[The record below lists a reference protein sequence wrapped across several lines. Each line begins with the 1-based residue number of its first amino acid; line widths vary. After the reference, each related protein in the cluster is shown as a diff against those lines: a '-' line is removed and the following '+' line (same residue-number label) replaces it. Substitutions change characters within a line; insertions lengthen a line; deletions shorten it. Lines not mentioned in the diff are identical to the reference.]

1 MADGSIIIDTKI
13 DEKGAQQ
20 GVKELKSAIEQLTK
34 SIQTLSTSITTSF
47 NGIHNAAAKAA
58 TDAGSLSDSYKNA
71 QKSAEDLRKE
81 AENIKIDRGED
92 LENKNIPQKTVM
104 VDPNNIGYD
113 KAAVDFVDRYIKGA
127 ENAVQS
133 TNEFKNEIG
142 RLKEKLK
149 ELEGNGLYFGDEEYD
164 ETYLKLQKIS
174 QALKDYKKELTSPT
188 PDANPFGLNTMS
200 GQIVDLQSKL
210 QKLIDTGRNFGDE
223 EFDKAYLDLQ
233 KVKQALK
240 DYKKELVSPT
250 PNANPFGLNTMQG
263 QIFDL
268 QGKLK
273 KLMATGK
280 NFGDEEFDKAYLDL
294 EKMKQALKDYKKELT
309 SPTPNANPFGLN
321 TMQGQIVDLQNR
333 LKKLTDSGKG
343 LGDAQYDEVYV
354 KLAKA
359 KEAAKEYASELTKIQ
374 NTEPKPS
381 IFDGLISKLSVLA
394 KKARSV
400 VSMFGKMVASNI
412 ANGIKKISSGI
423 LGIHKSSNKST
434 ISIGKLLKY
443 LFGIRSLYVLFNKL
457 RSALADGFKNLA
469 QYSGSTN
476 GVISGLIS
484 SLTQLK
490 NSFATAFAPIL
501 TAVAPALNYLISLL
515 NSAVTAIAQFMA
527 ALTGQKTF
535 TKATKVQQN
544 YAESLKKTGG
554 AAKEAKGELASFDKL
569 NVQKDEDSGR
579 GGGGGGASPADMFE
593 TAEIESRFKQMAD
606 KIKGFIKSEDWSGL
620 GAYMA
625 DGINA
630 GLQKIYDAIN
640 WDNVGPKITYFV
652 NAFTETFNSLVDN
665 IDWDLLG
672 RTLGAGLN
680 TLVNTL
686 LLFVDGID
694 WKNLGAKLAVG
705 ANGLVDEIDWGN
717 LGRLLIAKFKIL
729 AEMLDAFFNGNGES
743 AGFDFLK
750 LGISFGNGINGA
762 IDSIDPHVWAGALS
776 GAVKGLIDTLVGT
789 LAGVDWQEIGT
800 KIAEFIGSIDYGGVL
815 ASLVRGIGP
824 VFGAI
829 GGMIIGLLKP
839 GWNAAVAWWKE
850 TAFKDGQFTMQGL
863 RDGINKAWADIK
875 TWVKEHIFQ
884 PFIDGFKLA
893 FGIHS
898 PSTVMAEMGGY
909 LMDGLINKIT
919 DMIPNLIEKI
929 TDIKT
934 KMSEKWDE
942 VKENASEKWDDIK
955 KTISEKL
962 DKIKEDSGTKVDEFK
977 KKVSE
982 AWDSLGEKTS
992 NIWNGIWDT
1001 INGVIK
1007 KISGIGSNI
1016 WNGLTGGSLGI
1027 SEYSLQTSV
1036 PSVASVSLP
1045 HLASGTVVPPRAG
1058 EFAAILGDNKRETEV
1073 VSPLS
1078 TIKKAMIEAL
1088 QAVGMTDNSGDIV
1101 GHIYLDGKELGN
1113 STVKFVRQET
1123 KRTGK
1128 NPVLV

>member
-34 SIQTLSTSITTSF
+34 SIQILSTSITTSF

-58 TDAGSLSDSYKNA
+58 VDAGSLSDSYKDA

-92 LENKNIPQKTVM
+92 LESKNIPQKTAM

-113 KAAVDFVDRYIKGA
+113 KAAVDFVNQYVKGA
-127 ENAVQS
+127 EKAVQS
-133 TNEFKNEIG
+133 TNEFKNEIE
-142 RLKEKLK
+142 RLKEKIK

-164 ETYLKLQKIS
+164 EIYLKLQKVS

-188 PDANPFGLNTMS
+188 PNANPFGINTMS

-240 DYKKELVSPT
+240 DYKKEL
-250 PNANPFGLNTMQG
+250 
-263 QIFDL
+263 
-268 QGKLK
+268 
-273 KLMATGK
+273 
-280 NFGDEEFDKAYLDL
+280 
-294 EKMKQALKDYKKELT
+294 T
-309 SPTPNANPFGLN
+309 SPTPNANPFGIN
-321 TMQGQIVDLQNR
+321 TMQGQIVDLQIK
-333 LKKLTDSGKG
+333 LKKLSESGKS
-343 LGDAQYDEVYV
+343 LGDANYDNVYV
-354 KLAKA
+354 QLTRA
-359 KEAAKEYASELTKIQ
+359 KEAASAYAKELTKIQ
-374 NTEPKPS
+374 NIKSPGER
-381 IFDGLISKLSVLA
+381 IFDGVVGGLKKLYSTAKSAVL
-394 KKARSV
+394 
-400 VSMFGKMVASNI
+400 MLGKIVGTKI
-412 ANGIKKISSGI
+412 ANGLKKLSSGI

-434 ISIGKLLKY
+434 ISLGKLLKY
-443 LFGIRSLYVLFNKL
+443 TFGIRSLYVLFNKM
-457 RSALADGFKNLA
+457 RGAIVDGFQNLV

-476 GVISGLIS
+476 KTLSSLIG

-501 TAVAPALNYLISLL
+501 TAVVPILNYLIGLL

-527 ALTGQKTF
+527 AITGQKTF
-535 TKATKVQQN
+535 TKATKVQED
-544 YAESLKKTGG
+544 YAKSLKKTGG

-569 NVQKDEDSGR
+569 NVQKDDDSS
-579 GGGGGGASPADMFE
+579 GGGGGTSPADMFE
-593 TAEIESRFKQMAD
+593 TAEVESRFKQMVD
-606 KIKGFIKSEDWSGL
+606 KIKGFIKNEDWSGL

-640 WDNVGPKITYFV
+640 WDNVGPKIAYFV
-652 NAFTETFNSLVDN
+652 NAFTQTFNSLVDN
-665 IDWDLLG
+665 IDWDLMG
-672 RTLGAGLN
+672 RVLGAGIN

-705 ANGLVDEIDWGN
+705 LNGLVDEIDWEN
-717 LGRLLIAKFKIL
+717 LGRLFMAKFNIIM
-729 AEMLDAFFNGNGES
+729 EMLDGFVNGNGKN
-743 AGFDFLK
+743 AGFDFTK
-750 LGISFGNGINGA
+750 FGESLGQGINGA
-762 IDSIDPHVWAGALS
+762 IDSIDPKVWAGALS
-776 GAVKGLIDTLVGT
+776 GTVKGLFDTLNGILSET
-789 LAGVDWQEIGT
+789 DWQEIGT
-800 KIAEFIGSIDYGGVL
+800 KLAEYVGAIDYGGIL
-815 ASLVRGIGP
+815 EALSKGIGG
-824 VFGAI
+824 VLGAI
-829 GGMIIGLLKP
+829 GSVIIGFLKP
-839 GWNAAVAWWKE
+839 GWNAAVKWWKE

-863 RDGINKAWADIK
+863 IDGINQKWADIK

-884 PFIDGFKLA
+884 PFIDGFKAA

-909 LMDGLINKIT
+909 LMDGLINKVG
-919 DMIPNLIEKI
+919 DMTPNLIDKI
-929 TDIKT
+929 
-934 KMSEKWDE
+934 SEMKSKISDKWDE
-942 VKENASEKWDDIK
+942 IKKSISDSWSDINKESGSNVSDLKKSMSDAWDDLVD
-955 KTISEKL
+955 KTKEAWKNISDTVKGTV
-962 DKIKEDSGTKVDEFK
+962 KGIKEK
-977 KKVSE
+977 
-982 AWDSLGEKTS
+982 AKTVGS
-992 NIWNGIWDT
+992 KIAGAIGIET
-1001 INGVIK
+1001 YNVPGP
-1007 KISGIGSNI
+1007 
-1016 WNGLTGGSLGI
+1016 
-1027 SEYSLQTSV
+1027 SV
-1036 PSVASVSLP
+1036 PVALP

-1058 EFAAILGDNKRETEV
+1058 EFAAVLGDNKRETEV

-1078 TIKKAMIEAL
+1078 TMKKALLEAL
-1088 QAVGMTDNSGDIV
+1088 QEAGDNGGNIE

-1113 STVKFVRQET
+1113 STVKFVRQEK

>member
-34 SIQTLSTSITTSF
+34 SIQILSTSITTSF

-58 TDAGSLSDSYKNA
+58 VDAGSLSDSYKNA

-92 LENKNIPQKTVM
+92 LESKNIPQKTAM

-113 KAAVDFVDRYIKGA
+113 KAAVDFVNQYVKGA
-127 ENAVQS
+127 EKAVQS

-142 RLKEKLK
+142 RLKEKIK

-164 ETYLKLQKIS
+164 EIYLKLQKVS

-188 PDANPFGLNTMS
+188 PNANPFGLNTMS

-343 LGDAQYDEVYV
+343 LGDTQYDEVYV

-423 LGIHKSSNKST
+423 LGIHKASNKST

-457 RSALADGFKNLA
+457 RSALVDGFKNLA

-579 GGGGGGASPADMFE
+579 GGGASPADMFE

-694 WKNLGAKLAVG
+694 WKNLGAKLAIG
-705 ANGLVDEIDWGN
+705 ANSLVDEIDWWK
-717 LGRLLIAKFKIL
+717 LGRLFIAKFNIL
-729 AEMLDAFFNGNGES
+729 AEMLDGFFNGNGDS

-750 LGISFGNGINGA
+750 LGISLGNGINGA
-762 IDSIDPHVWAGALS
+762 IDSIDPHVWAGALG

-800 KIAEFIGSIDYGGVL
+800 KIAEFIDSIDYGGIL

-829 GGMIIGLLKP
+829 GGIIIGLLKP
-839 GWNAAVAWWKE
+839 GWNAAVTWWKE

-909 LMDGLINKIT
+909 LMDGLINKIVE
-919 DMIPNLIEKI
+919 MIPNLIEKI
-929 TDIKT
+929 TEIKT
-934 KMSEKWDE
+934 KIKEKWEEVKKDAKDKWDE
-942 VKENASEKWDDIK
+942 IKKSISGKIDDIDRDSTSKISNFTQGIKDAWDDLK
-955 KTISEKL
+955 QKTEETWKNIGDTVK
-962 DKIKEDSGTKVDEFK
+962 DTVKGIKEKAK
-977 KKVSE
+977 
-982 AWDSLGEKTS
+982 
-992 NIWNGIWDT
+992 
-1001 INGVIK
+1001 
-1007 KISGIGSNI
+1007 GIGAKVAGAI
-1016 WNGLTGGSLGI
+1016 GI
-1027 SEYSLQTSV
+1027 DSYSISV
-1036 PSVASVSLP
+1036 PAASVALP

-1078 TIKKAMIEAL
+1078 TMKKAMIEAL
-1088 QAVGMTDNSGDIV
+1088 QAVGMANNGGDIV
-1101 GHIYLDGKELGN
+1101 GYIYLDGKELGN

>member
-47 NGIHNAAAKAA
+47 NGIHNAATKAA
-58 TDAGSLSDSYKNA
+58 TDAGSLSDSYKDA

-92 LENKNIPQKTVM
+92 LDKKNIPQKTSM
-104 VDPNNIGYD
+104 VNPNDIGYD
-113 KAAVDFVDRYIKGA
+113 KTAVDFVNQYVNGA
-127 ENAVQS
+127 EKAVQS

-210 QKLIDTGRNFGDE
+210 QKLIDTGKNFGDE

-233 KVKQALK
+233 KV
-240 DYKKELVSPT
+240 
-250 PNANPFGLNTMQG
+250 
-263 QIFDL
+263 
-268 QGKLK
+268 
-273 KLMATGK
+273 
-280 NFGDEEFDKAYLDL
+280 
-294 EKMKQALKDYKKELT
+294 KQALKDYKKELT

-343 LGDAQYDEVYV
+343 LGDAQYDEVYA
-354 KLAKA
+354 KLARA

-374 NTEPKPS
+374 NTDPKPG

-457 RSALADGFKNLA
+457 RSALVDGFKNLA

-579 GGGGGGASPADMFE
+579 GGGGGGASPTDMFE

-694 WKNLGAKLAVG
+694 WKNLGAKLAIG
-705 ANGLVDEIDWGN
+705 ANSLVDEIDWWK
-717 LGRLLIAKFKIL
+717 LGRLFIAKFNIL
-729 AEMLDAFFNGNGES
+729 AEMLDGFFNGNGDS
-743 AGFDFLK
+743 AGFDFLN
-750 LGISFGNGINGA
+750 LGISLGNGINGA
-762 IDSIDPHVWAGALS
+762 INSIDPHVWAGALG
-776 GAVKGLIDTLVGT
+776 GAVKGLINTLNGI
-789 LAGVDWQEIGT
+789 LAETDWQEIGT
-800 KIAEFIGSIDYGGVL
+800 KLAEFIGAIDYGGIL
-815 ASLVRGIGP
+815 EALSRGIGSIL
-824 VFGAI
+824 GAI
-829 GGMIIGLLKP
+829 GGLIIGFLKP
-839 GWNAAVAWWKE
+839 GWNEAVKWWKE

-884 PFIDGFKLA
+884 PFIDGFNLA

-919 DMIPNLIEKI
+919 DMIPNLIAKI

-942 VKENASEKWDDIK
+942 VKENTSEKWDDIK
-955 KTISEKL
+955 KTISEKCA
-962 DKIKEDSGTKVDEFK
+962 KIKEDSGTKVDEFK
-977 KKVSE
+977 KKVSD
-982 AWDSLGEKTS
+982 AWDSLGKKTS

>member
-47 NGIHNAAAKAA
+47 NGIHNAATKAA
-58 TDAGSLSDSYKNA
+58 TDAGSLSDSYKDA

-92 LENKNIPQKTVM
+92 LDKKNIPQKTSM
-104 VDPNNIGYD
+104 VNPNDIGYD
-113 KAAVDFVDRYIKGA
+113 KTAVDFVNQYVNGA
-127 ENAVQS
+127 EKAVQS

-210 QKLIDTGRNFGDE
+210 QKLIDTGKNFGDE

-233 KVKQALK
+233 KV
-240 DYKKELVSPT
+240 
-250 PNANPFGLNTMQG
+250 
-263 QIFDL
+263 
-268 QGKLK
+268 
-273 KLMATGK
+273 
-280 NFGDEEFDKAYLDL
+280 
-294 EKMKQALKDYKKELT
+294 KQALKDYKKELT

-321 TMQGQIVDLQNR
+321 TMQGQIADLQNR

-343 LGDAQYDEVYV
+343 LGDAQYDEVYA
-354 KLAKA
+354 KLARA

-374 NTEPKPS
+374 NTDPKPG

-457 RSALADGFKNLA
+457 RSALVDGFKNLA

-579 GGGGGGASPADMFE
+579 GGGGGGASPTDMFE

-694 WKNLGAKLAVG
+694 WKNLGAKLAIG
-705 ANGLVDEIDWGN
+705 ANSLVDEIDWWK
-717 LGRLLIAKFKIL
+717 LGRLFIAKFNIL
-729 AEMLDAFFNGNGES
+729 AEMLDGFFNGNGDS

-750 LGISFGNGINGA
+750 LGISLGNGINGA
-762 IDSIDPHVWAGALS
+762 INSIDPHVWAGALG
-776 GAVKGLIDTLVGT
+776 GAVKGLINTLNGI
-789 LAGVDWQEIGT
+789 LAETDWQEIGT
-800 KIAEFIGSIDYGGVL
+800 KLAEFIGAIDYGGIL
-815 ASLVRGIGP
+815 EALSRGIGSIL
-824 VFGAI
+824 GAI
-829 GGMIIGLLKP
+829 GGLIIGFLKP
-839 GWNAAVAWWKE
+839 GWNEAVKWWKE
-850 TAFKDGQFTMQGL
+850 TAFKDGQFSMQGL
-863 RDGINKAWADIK
+863 IDGINEKWADIK

-884 PFIDGFKLA
+884 PFIDGFKAA

-919 DMIPNLIEKI
+919 DMIPNLIAKI

-942 VKENASEKWDDIK
+942 VKENTSEKWDDIK
-955 KTISEKL
+955 KTISEKCA
-962 DKIKEDSGTKVDEFK
+962 KIKEDSGTKVDEFK
-977 KKVSE
+977 KKVSD
-982 AWDSLGEKTS
+982 AWDSLGKKTS

>member
-47 NGIHNAAAKAA
+47 SGIHNAATKAA
-58 TDAGSLSDSYKNA
+58 TDAGSLSESYKDA

-92 LENKNIPQKTVM
+92 LESKNIPQKTAM
-104 VDPNNIGYD
+104 VNLKDIGYD
-113 KAAVDFVDRYIKGA
+113 KAAVDFVNRYVKGA

-133 TNEFKNEIG
+133 TNEFRNEIG

-149 ELEGNGLYFGDEEYD
+149 EIEGNGLYFGDEEYD
-164 ETYLKLQKIS
+164 DTYLKLQKIS

-188 PDANPFGLNTMS
+188 PDANPFWHNTMP
-200 GQIVDLQSKL
+200 GQIVDLQRKL

-268 QGKLK
+268 QSKLK

-280 NFGDEEFDKAYLDL
+280 DFGDEEFDKAYLDL

-309 SPTPNANPFGLN
+309 SPTPNANPFGIN
-321 TMQGQIVDLQNR
+321 TMQGQIIDLQNR

-343 LGDAQYDEVYV
+343 LGDAQYDEVYA
-354 KLAKA
+354 KLARA

-374 NTEPKPS
+374 NIEPKS
-381 IFDGLISKLSVLA
+381 GIFDGLISKLSALV
-394 KKARSV
+394 KKARSA
-400 VSMFGKMVASNI
+400 VSMLGKMVGSNI

-457 RSALADGFKNLA
+457 RSALVDGFKNLA

-569 NVQKDEDSGR
+569 NVQKDEDSGS
-579 GGGGGGASPADMFE
+579 GGGGGGTSPADMFE

-606 KIKGFIKSEDWSGL
+606 KIKGFIKNEDWSGL

-652 NAFTETFNSLVDN
+652 NAFTKTFNSLVEN

-694 WKNLGAKLAVG
+694 WKNLGAKIAVG
-705 ANGLVDEIDWGN
+705 ANSLVDEIDWWK
-717 LGRLLIAKFKIL
+717 LGRLLMAKFNIL
-729 AEMLDAFFNGNGES
+729 AEMLDGFFNGNGES

-800 KIAEFIGSIDYGGVL
+800 KIAEFIGSIDYGGIL

-824 VFGAI
+824 VLGAI
-829 GGMIIGLLKP
+829 GGVIIGLLKP

-875 TWVKEHIFQ
+875 TWIKENIFQ

-909 LMDGLINKIT
+909 LMDGLINKIVEMT
-919 DMIPNLIEKI
+919 PDLIAKI
-929 TDIKT
+929 TEIKT
-934 KMSEKWDE
+934 KIKEKWEEVKKDAKDKWDE
-942 VKENASEKWDDIK
+942 IKESISGKIDDIDRDSTSKISSFTQGIKDAWDDLKQKTEETWKNIGETVKDTVKGIK
-955 KTISEKL
+955 
-962 DKIKEDSGTKVDEFK
+962 DKAK
-977 KKVSE
+977 
-982 AWDSLGEKTS
+982 
-992 NIWNGIWDT
+992 
-1001 INGVIK
+1001 
-1007 KISGIGSNI
+1007 GIGAKVAGAI
-1016 WNGLTGGSLGI
+1016 GI
-1027 SEYSLQTSV
+1027 DSYSVSV
-1036 PSVASVSLP
+1036 PVSSVALP

-1088 QAVGMTDNSGDIV
+1088 QAVGMNDNGGDIV
-1101 GHIYLDGKELGN
+1101 GHVYLDGKEIGN

>member
-381 IFDGLISKLSVLA
+381 IFDGLILKLSVLA

>member
-263 QIFDL
+263 QI
-268 QGKLK
+268 
-273 KLMATGK
+273 
-280 NFGDEEFDKAYLDL
+280 
-294 EKMKQALKDYKKELT
+294 
-309 SPTPNANPFGLN
+309 
-321 TMQGQIVDLQNR
+321 VDLQNR

-501 TAVAPALNYLISLL
+501 TAVAPALNYLIGLL
-515 NSAVTAIAQFMA
+515 NSAVTAISQFMA

-569 NVQKDEDSGR
+569 NVQKDEDSGS
-579 GGGGGGASPADMFE
+579 GGGGGGTSPADMFE
-593 TAEIESRFKQMAD
+593 TADVESRFKQMAD
-606 KIKGFIKSEDWSGL
+606 KIKGFIKNEDWSGL

-694 WKNLGAKLAVG
+694 WKNLGAKLAIG
-705 ANGLVDEIDWGN
+705 ANSLVDEIDWWK
-717 LGRLLIAKFKIL
+717 LGRLFIAKFNIL
-729 AEMLDAFFNGNGES
+729 AEMLDGFFNGNGDS
-743 AGFDFLK
+743 AGFDFLN
-750 LGISFGNGINGA
+750 LGISLGNGINGA
-762 IDSIDPHVWAGALS
+762 INSIDPHVWAGALG
-776 GAVKGLIDTLVGT
+776 GAVKGLINTLNGI
-789 LAGVDWQEIGT
+789 LAETDWQEIGT
-800 KIAEFIGSIDYGGVL
+800 KLAEFIGAIDYGGIL
-815 ASLVRGIGP
+815 EALSRGIGSIL
-824 VFGAI
+824 GAI
-829 GGMIIGLLKP
+829 GGLIIGFLKP
-839 GWNAAVAWWKE
+839 GWNEAVKWWKE

-919 DMIPNLIEKI
+919 DMIPNLIAKI

-942 VKENASEKWDDIK
+942 VKENTSEKWDDIK
-955 KTISEKL
+955 KTISEKCA
-962 DKIKEDSGTKVDEFK
+962 KIKEDSGTKVDEFK
-977 KKVSE
+977 KKVSD
-982 AWDSLGEKTS
+982 AWDSLGKKTS

>member
-58 TDAGSLSDSYKNA
+58 ADAGSLSDSYKDA

-92 LENKNIPQKTVM
+92 LENKNIPQKTAM
-104 VDPNNIGYD
+104 VDPKNIGYD
-113 KAAVDFVDRYIKGA
+113 KSAVDFVDQYVKGA
-127 ENAVQS
+127 EKAVQS

-188 PDANPFGLNTMS
+188 PDANPFWHNTMP
-200 GQIVDLQSKL
+200 GQIVDLQRKL

-268 QGKLK
+268 QSKLK

-280 NFGDEEFDKAYLDL
+280 DFGDEEFDKAYLDL

-321 TMQGQIVDLQNR
+321 TMQGQIVDLQNK

-354 KLAKA
+354 KLTRA

-374 NTEPKPS
+374 NTEPKPG

-394 KKARSV
+394 KKARSA
-400 VSMFGKMVASNI
+400 VSMFGKMVGSNI

-434 ISIGKLLKY
+434 ISVGKLLKY
-443 LFGIRSLYVLFNKL
+443 LFGIRSLYTLFNKL
-457 RSALADGFKNLA
+457 RGALVDGFKNLA

-501 TAVAPALNYLISLL
+501 TAVAPALNYLIGLL

-535 TKATKVQQN
+535 TKATKVQEN

-554 AAKEAKGELASFDKL
+554 AAKEAKSELASFDKL
-569 NVQKDEDSGR
+569 NVQKDEDSGS
-579 GGGGGGASPADMFE
+579 GGGGGAASPADMFE

-694 WKNLGAKLAVG
+694 WKNLGAKLSVG
-705 ANGLVDEIDWGN
+705 ANGLVDEIDWEN
-717 LGRLLIAKFKIL
+717 LGRLFVAKFNIIM
-729 AEMLDAFFNGNGES
+729 EMLDGFFNGNGEN
-743 AGFDFLK
+743 AGFDAIK
-750 LGISFGNGINGA
+750 LGKSIGQGINGA
-762 IDSIDPHVWAGALS
+762 IDSVDPKTWAGASS
-776 GAVKGLIDTLVGT
+776 GLVKGLFNTINGA
-789 LAGVDWQEIGT
+789 LAETDWQEIGT
-800 KIAEFIGSIDYGGVL
+800 KLAEYVGAIDWGGVL
-815 ASLVRGIGP
+815 ESLSRGIGGIL
-824 VFGAI
+824 GAI
-829 GGMIIGLLKP
+829 GGLIIGFLKP
-839 GWNAAVAWWKE
+839 GWNEAVKWWKE

-863 RDGINKAWADIK
+863 IDGINQKWADIK

-884 PFIDGFKLA
+884 PFIDGFKAA

-898 PSTVMAEMGGY
+898 PSTVMAEMGGF

-919 DMIPNLIEKI
+919 DMIPNLIAKI

-934 KMSEKWDE
+934 KMSEKWE
-942 VKENASEKWDDIK
+942 ETKEDASKKWEEIK
-955 KTISEKL
+955 KTISEKM
-962 DKIKEDSGTKVDEFK
+962 DKIKESGTKVDEFK
-977 KKVSE
+977 KKISD

-1027 SEYSLQTSV
+1027 SEYSFQTSV

-1088 QAVGMTDNSGDIV
+1088 QAVGMTDNGGDIV
-1101 GHIYLDGKELGN
+1101 GHVYLDGKEIGN

>member
-47 NGIHNAAAKAA
+47 NGIHNAATKAA
-58 TDAGSLSDSYKNA
+58 TDAGSLSDSYKDA

-92 LENKNIPQKTVM
+92 LENKNIPQKTAM

-113 KAAVDFVDRYIKGA
+113 KAAVDFVNQYNSGVTVAGEK
-127 ENAVQS
+127 
-133 TNEFKNEIG
+133 TNELYQQIKVLQAS
-142 RLKEKLK
+142 LKEMEKQ
-149 ELEGNGLYFGDEEYD
+149 GIWFGDDAFD
-164 ETYLKLQKIS
+164 ETYIKLAELKK
-174 QALKDYKKELTSPT
+174 QAADYK
-188 PDANPFGLNTMS
+188 
-200 GQIVDLQSKL
+200 
-210 QKLIDTGRNFGDE
+210 ID
-223 EFDKAYLDLQ
+223 
-233 KVKQALK
+233 
-240 DYKKELVSPT
+240 LVSPIDNST
-250 PNANPFGLNTMQG
+250 LDG
-263 QIFDL
+263 QIEAL
-268 QGKLK
+268 KK
-273 KLMATGK
+273 KLM
-280 NFGDEEFDKAYLDL
+280 E
-294 EKMKQALKDYKKELT
+294 LKDL
-309 SPTPNANPFGLN
+309 
-321 TMQGQIVDLQNR
+321 
-333 LKKLTDSGKG
+333 GKG
-343 LGDAQYDEVYV
+343 LGDADYNDVYV
-354 KLAKA
+354 QLTRA
-359 KEAAKEYASELTKIQ
+359 KEAAKQYAAELTKIEKQ
-374 NTEPKPS
+374 KP
-381 IFDGLISKLSVLA
+381 DGGFYASMATKLEKLTAKAKSFVLT
-394 KKARSV
+394 
-400 VSMFGKMVASNI
+400 MGKLAGSAIV
-412 ANGIKKISSGI
+412 GGLKKISSGI

-457 RSALADGFKNLA
+457 RSALVDGFKNLA

-625 DGINA
+625 EGINA

-694 WKNLGAKLAVG
+694 WKNLGAKLSIG
-705 ANGLVDEIDWGN
+705 ANSLVDEIDWFK
-717 LGRLLIAKFKIL
+717 LGRLFIVKFNIL
-729 AEMLDAFFNGNGES
+729 AEMLDGFFNGNGES
-743 AGFDFLK
+743 AGFNFLK
-750 LGISFGNGINGA
+750 LGISLGNGINGA
-762 IDSIDPHVWAGALS
+762 IDSIDPHVWAGALG

-800 KIAEFIGSIDYGGVL
+800 KIAEFIGSIDYGGILV
-815 ASLVRGIGP
+815 SLVRGIGP
-824 VFGAI
+824 VLGAI
-829 GGMIIGLLKP
+829 GGVIIGLLKP
-839 GWNAAVAWWKE
+839 GWNAAVTWWKE

-919 DMIPNLIEKI
+919 DMIPNLIAKI

-955 KTISEKL
+955 KTISEKW

-977 KKVSE
+977 KKVSD
-982 AWDSLGEKTS
+982 AWDSLGKKTS

-1027 SEYSLQTSV
+1027 SEHTLQTSV

-1078 TIKKAMIEAL
+1078 TMKKAMIEAL
-1088 QAVGMTDNSGDIV
+1088 QAVGMTDNNGDIV

>member
-47 NGIHNAAAKAA
+47 NGIHNAATKAA
-58 TDAGSLSDSYKNA
+58 TDAGSLSDSYKDA

-92 LENKNIPQKTVM
+92 LDKKNIPQKTSM
-104 VDPNNIGYD
+104 VNPNDIGYD
-113 KAAVDFVDRYIKGA
+113 KTAVDFVNQYVNGA
-127 ENAVQS
+127 EKAVQS

-210 QKLIDTGRNFGDE
+210 QKLIDTGKNFGDE

-233 KVKQALK
+233 KV
-240 DYKKELVSPT
+240 
-250 PNANPFGLNTMQG
+250 
-263 QIFDL
+263 
-268 QGKLK
+268 
-273 KLMATGK
+273 
-280 NFGDEEFDKAYLDL
+280 
-294 EKMKQALKDYKKELT
+294 KQALKDYKKELT

-343 LGDAQYDEVYV
+343 LGDAQYDEVYA
-354 KLAKA
+354 KLARA

-374 NTEPKPS
+374 NTDPKPG

-457 RSALADGFKNLA
+457 RSALVDGFKNLA

-579 GGGGGGASPADMFE
+579 GGGGGGASPTDMFE

-694 WKNLGAKLAVG
+694 WKNLGAKLAIG
-705 ANGLVDEIDWGN
+705 ANSLVDEIDWWK
-717 LGRLLIAKFKIL
+717 LGRLFIAKFNIL
-729 AEMLDAFFNGNGES
+729 AEMLDGFFNGNGDS

-750 LGISFGNGINGA
+750 LGISLGNGINGA
-762 IDSIDPHVWAGALS
+762 INSIDPHVWAGALG
-776 GAVKGLIDTLVGT
+776 GAVKGLINTLNGI
-789 LAGVDWQEIGT
+789 LAETDWQEIGT
-800 KIAEFIGSIDYGGVL
+800 KLAEFIGAIDYGGIL
-815 ASLVRGIGP
+815 EALSRGIGSIL
-824 VFGAI
+824 GAI
-829 GGMIIGLLKP
+829 GGLIIGFLKP
-839 GWNAAVAWWKE
+839 GWNEAVKWWKE
-850 TAFKDGQFTMQGL
+850 TAFKDGQFSMQGL
-863 RDGINKAWADIK
+863 IDGINEKWADIK

-884 PFIDGFKLA
+884 PFIDGFKAA

-919 DMIPNLIEKI
+919 DMIPNLIAKI

-942 VKENASEKWDDIK
+942 VKENTSEKWDDIK
-955 KTISEKL
+955 KTISEKCA
-962 DKIKEDSGTKVDEFK
+962 KIKEDSGTKVDEFK
-977 KKVSE
+977 KKVSD
-982 AWDSLGEKTS
+982 AWDSLGKKTS

>member
-34 SIQTLSTSITTSF
+34 SIQILSTSITTSF

-58 TDAGSLSDSYKNA
+58 VDAGSLSDSYKDA

-81 AENIKIDRGED
+81 AENIKIDRGEE
-92 LENKNIPQKTVM
+92 LESKNIPQKTAM

-113 KAAVDFVDRYIKGA
+113 KAAVDFVNQYVKGA
-127 ENAVQS
+127 EKAVQS

-210 QKLIDTGRNFGDE
+210 QKLIDTGKNFGDE

-233 KVKQALK
+233 KV
-240 DYKKELVSPT
+240 
-250 PNANPFGLNTMQG
+250 
-263 QIFDL
+263 
-268 QGKLK
+268 
-273 KLMATGK
+273 
-280 NFGDEEFDKAYLDL
+280 
-294 EKMKQALKDYKKELT
+294 KQALKDYKKELT

-343 LGDAQYDEVYV
+343 LGDAQYDEVYA
-354 KLAKA
+354 KLARA

-423 LGIHKSSNKST
+423 LGIHKTSNKST

-457 RSALADGFKNLA
+457 RSALVDGFKNLA

-501 TAVAPALNYLISLL
+501 TAVAPVLNYLISLL

-569 NVQKDEDSGR
+569 NVQKAEDSGS
-579 GGGGGGASPADMFE
+579 GGGGGGISPEDLFE
-593 TAEIESRFKQMAD
+593 TAEVESRFKQMAD
-606 KIKGFIKSEDWSGL
+606 KIKGFIKNEDWSGL

-652 NAFTETFNSLVDN
+652 NAFTETFNSLVGN

-694 WKNLGAKLAVG
+694 WKNLGAKLAIG
-705 ANGLVDEIDWGN
+705 ANSLVDEIDWWK
-717 LGRLLIAKFKIL
+717 LGRLFIAKFNIL
-729 AEMLDAFFNGNGES
+729 AEMLDGFFNGNGDS

-750 LGISFGNGINGA
+750 LGISLGNGINGA
-762 IDSIDPHVWAGALS
+762 IDSIDPHVWAGALG

-800 KIAEFIGSIDYGGVL
+800 KIAEFIGSIDYGGIL

-829 GGMIIGLLKP
+829 GGIIIGLLKP
-839 GWNAAVAWWKE
+839 GWNAAVTWWKE

-919 DMIPNLIEKI
+919 DMIPNLIAKI

-942 VKENASEKWDDIK
+942 VKENTSEKWDDIK
-955 KTISEKL
+955 KTISEKWN
-962 DKIKEDSGTKVDEFK
+962 KIKEDSGTKVDEFK
-977 KKVSE
+977 KKVID
-982 AWDSLGEKTS
+982 AWDSLGKKTS

-1078 TIKKAMIEAL
+1078 TMKKAMIEAL

>member
-1 MADGSIIIDTKI
+1 MADGSIIIDTQI

-20 GVKELKSAIEQLTK
+20 GVKDLKSAIVQLTK
-34 SIQTLSTSITTSF
+34 SIQNLSTAITQSF
-47 NGIHNAAAKAA
+47 SGIHNVSTKAAADVEKV
-58 TDAGSLSDSYKNA
+58 SDSYKDA
-71 QKSAEDLRKE
+71 QKSAEDMRKE

-92 LENKNIPQKTVM
+92 LESKNIPQKTVM
-104 VDPNNIGYD
+104 VNPNNIGYD
-113 KAAVDFVDRYIKGA
+113 KAAVDFVNQYVKGA
-127 ENAVQS
+127 EKAAQS

-188 PDANPFGLNTMS
+188 PDANPFWHNTMP
-200 GQIVDLQSKL
+200 GQIVDLQRKL

-268 QGKLK
+268 QSKLK

-280 NFGDEEFDKAYLDL
+280 DFGDEEFDKAYLDL

-309 SPTPNANPFGLN
+309 SPTPDANPFGLN
-321 TMQGQIVDLQNR
+321 TMQGQIVDLQNK

-354 KLAKA
+354 KLTRA
-359 KEAAKEYASELTKIQ
+359 KEAAREYASELTRIQ

-381 IFDGLISKLSVLA
+381 IFNGLISKLSTLA

-400 VSMFGKMVASNI
+400 VSMFGKMVGSNI

-423 LGIHKSSNKST
+423 LGIHKSSSKST
-434 ISIGKLLKY
+434 LSLGKLLKY
-443 LFGIRSLYVLFNKL
+443 ALGIRSLYALFNKL
-457 RSALADGFKNLA
+457 RSALVDGFKNLA

-476 GVISGLIS
+476 GAISGLMS
-484 SLTQLK
+484 SLMQLK
-490 NSFATAFAPIL
+490 NSFAAAFAPIL
-501 TAVAPALNYLISLL
+501 TAVAPALNYLIGLL
-515 NSAVTAIAQFMA
+515 NSAVAAISQLIA

-535 TKATKVQQN
+535 VKATKVQEN
-544 YAESLKKTGG
+544 YAKSLKKTGG

-569 NVQKDEDSGR
+569 NVLSQKDSS
-579 GGGGGGASPADMFE
+579 GGGGGGASPPDMFE
-593 TAEIESRFKQMAD
+593 TAQIESRFREIAD
-606 KIKGFIKSEDWSGL
+606 KLKSFISSEDWDGL

-625 DGINA
+625 NGINA

-640 WDNVGPKITYFV
+640 WDNVGPKITYFA
-652 NAFTETFNSLVDN
+652 NAFTSTFNSLVDN

-705 ANGLVDEIDWGN
+705 ANGLVDEIQWDN
-717 LGRLLIAKFKIL
+717 LGRLLIAKFNIL
-729 AEMLDAFFNGNGES
+729 MEILDGFFNGNGDN

-750 LGISFGNGINGA
+750 LGLSFGEGINGA

-800 KIAEFIGSIDYGGVL
+800 KIAEFIGSIDYGGIL

-829 GGMIIGLLKP
+829 GGVIIGLLKP

-863 RDGINKAWADIK
+863 IDGINQKWADIK
-875 TWVKEHIFQ
+875 TWIKQHIFQ

-909 LMDGLINKIT
+909 LMDGLINKIVE
-919 DMIPNLIEKI
+919 MIPDLIGKI
-929 TDIKT
+929 TEIKT
-934 KMSEKWDE
+934 KIKEKWEE
-942 VKENASEKWDDIK
+942 VKKDAKDKWDDIK
-955 KTISEKL
+955 ESISGKIDDIDRESSSKISNFTQGIKDAWDDLKQKTEETWKNIGDTVK
-962 DKIKEDSGTKVDEFK
+962 DTVKGIKEKAK
-977 KKVSE
+977 
-982 AWDSLGEKTS
+982 
-992 NIWNGIWDT
+992 
-1001 INGVIK
+1001 
-1007 KISGIGSNI
+1007 GIGAKVAGAI
-1016 WNGLTGGSLGI
+1016 GI
-1027 SEYSLQTSV
+1027 DSYSVSI
-1036 PSVASVSLP
+1036 PAAPVSLP

-1058 EFAAILGDNKRETEV
+1058 EFAAVLGDNKRETEV

-1078 TIKKAMIEAL
+1078 TMKQAMIEAL
-1088 QAVGMTDNSGDIV
+1088 AESGLGGTGEITLNV
-1101 GHIYLDGKELGN
+1101 NLDGRQIYK
-1113 STVKFVRQET
+1113 TVVDLNRANT
-1123 KRTGK
+1123 KMTGR
-1128 NPVLV
+1128 NAFAT

>member
-34 SIQTLSTSITTSF
+34 SIQALSTSITTSF
-47 NGIHNAAAKAA
+47 NGIHNASAKAA
-58 TDAGSLSDSYKNA
+58 ADAGSLSDSYKDA

-92 LENKNIPQKTVM
+92 LENKNISQKTAM

-113 KAAVDFVDRYIKGA
+113 KAAVDFVNQYNSGVTVAGEKTNELYQQIKVLQASLKEMEKQGIWFGDDAFDEAYIKLA
-127 ENAVQS
+127 E
-133 TNEFKNEIG
+133 
-142 RLKEKLK
+142 LKK
-149 ELEGNGLYFGDEEYD
+149 
-164 ETYLKLQKIS
+164 
-174 QALKDYKKELTSPT
+174 QAADYK
-188 PDANPFGLNTMS
+188 
-200 GQIVDLQSKL
+200 
-210 QKLIDTGRNFGDE
+210 ID
-223 EFDKAYLDLQ
+223 
-233 KVKQALK
+233 
-240 DYKKELVSPT
+240 LVSPIDNST
-250 PNANPFGLNTMQG
+250 LDG
-263 QIFDL
+263 QIEAL
-268 QGKLK
+268 KK
-273 KLMATGK
+273 KLM
-280 NFGDEEFDKAYLDL
+280 E
-294 EKMKQALKDYKKELT
+294 LKDL
-309 SPTPNANPFGLN
+309 
-321 TMQGQIVDLQNR
+321 
-333 LKKLTDSGKG
+333 GKG
-343 LGDAQYDEVYV
+343 LGDADYDAIYSQLARVKEIAKDYAAEISKTPKMLEAERKKQEESAAKIEKKLEAERAVVVQEQMEQERLENIAKAADVSSQRIVDLRKKLESLQTRQKDLSNAGLGLGNTEFDQNIAEMANINEELGNYKNELV
-354 KLAKA
+354 TASETEAGFEESSMAAGIAVGILGAAFAGMAEKIKSATIFVGKLALKIA
-359 KEAAKEYASELTKIQ
+359 KLYGSAVLK
-374 NTEPKPS
+374 
-381 IFDGLISKLSVLA
+381 GL
-394 KKARSV
+394 
-400 VSMFGKMVASNI
+400 
-412 ANGIKKISSGI
+412 KKISSGI

-434 ISIGKLLKY
+434 ISVGKLLKY
-443 LFGIRSLYVLFNKL
+443 LFGIRSLYTLFNKL
-457 RSALADGFKNLA
+457 RGALVDGFKNLA
-469 QYSGSTN
+469 QYSDSTN
-476 GVISGLIS
+476 GVISGLMS

-501 TAVAPALNYLISLL
+501 TAVAPVLNYLIGLL

-535 TKATKVQQN
+535 TKATKVQEN

-569 NVQKDEDSGR
+569 NVQKDEDSGN

-705 ANGLVDEIDWGN
+705 ANGLVDEIDWEN
-717 LGRLLIAKFKIL
+717 LGRLFMAKFNIIM
-729 AEMLDAFFNGNGES
+729 EMLDGFFNGNGEN
-743 AGFDFLK
+743 AGFDFIK
-750 LGISFGNGINGA
+750 FGESIGKGINGA
-762 IDSIDPHVWAGALS
+762 VESIDPATWSGALS
-776 GAVKGLIDTLVGT
+776 GLVKGFLNTLNGI
-789 LAGVDWQEIGT
+789 LAKTDWQQIGT
-800 KIAEFIGSIDYGGVL
+800 KIAEFIGTIDYGGVL
-815 ASLVRGIGP
+815 GAFTRGLGS
-824 VFGAI
+824 VFGAL
-829 GGMIIGLLKP
+829 GALIIGFLKP
-839 GWNAAVAWWKE
+839 GWNAAMKWWKE
-850 TAFKDGQFTMQGL
+850 TAFKDGQFTIQGL
-863 RDGINKAWADIK
+863 FEGILKKVVDIGS
-875 TWVKEHIFQ
+875 WVWNHICK
-884 PFIDGFKLA
+884 PFIEGIKSG

-929 TDIKT
+929 TDIKNQI
-934 KMSEKWDE
+934 SEKWDE
-942 VKENASEKWDDIK
+942 VKENAGEKWDDIK
-955 KTISEKL
+955 KTISEKW

-977 KKVSE
+977 KKVSD

-992 NIWNGIWDT
+992 KIWNGIWDT

-1027 SEYSLQTSV
+1027 SEYSFQTSV

-1088 QAVGMTDNSGDIV
+1088 QAVGMNDNGGDIV
-1101 GHIYLDGKELGN
+1101 GHVYLDGKEIGN

>member
-34 SIQTLSTSITTSF
+34 SIQILSTSITTSF

-58 TDAGSLSDSYKNA
+58 VDAGSLSDSYKNA

-92 LENKNIPQKTVM
+92 LESKNIPQKTAM

-113 KAAVDFVDRYIKGA
+113 KAAVDFVNQYVKGA
-127 ENAVQS
+127 EKAVQS

-142 RLKEKLK
+142 RLKEKIK

-164 ETYLKLQKIS
+164 EIYLKLQKVS

-188 PDANPFGLNTMS
+188 PNANPFGLNTMS

-240 DYKKELVSPT
+240 DYKKELV
-250 PNANPFGLNTMQG
+250 
-263 QIFDL
+263 
-268 QGKLK
+268 
-273 KLMATGK
+273 
-280 NFGDEEFDKAYLDL
+280 
-294 EKMKQALKDYKKELT
+294 

-423 LGIHKSSNKST
+423 LGIHKASNKST

-457 RSALADGFKNLA
+457 RSALVDGFKNLA

-579 GGGGGGASPADMFE
+579 GGGASPADMFE

-694 WKNLGAKLAVG
+694 WKNLGAKLAIG
-705 ANGLVDEIDWGN
+705 ANSLVDEIDWWK
-717 LGRLLIAKFKIL
+717 LGRLFIAKFNIL
-729 AEMLDAFFNGNGES
+729 AEMLDGFFNGNGDS

-750 LGISFGNGINGA
+750 LGISLGNGINGA
-762 IDSIDPHVWAGALS
+762 IDSIDPHVWAGALG

-800 KIAEFIGSIDYGGVL
+800 KIAEFIDSIDYGGIL

-829 GGMIIGLLKP
+829 GGIIIGLLKP
-839 GWNAAVAWWKE
+839 GWNAAVTWWKE

-909 LMDGLINKIT
+909 LMDGLINKIVE
-919 DMIPNLIEKI
+919 MIPNLIEKI
-929 TDIKT
+929 TEIKT
-934 KMSEKWDE
+934 KIKEKWEEVKKDAKDKWDE
-942 VKENASEKWDDIK
+942 IKKSISGKIDDIDRDSTSKISNFTQGIKDAWDDLK
-955 KTISEKL
+955 QKTEETWKNIGDTVK
-962 DKIKEDSGTKVDEFK
+962 DTVKGIKEKAK
-977 KKVSE
+977 
-982 AWDSLGEKTS
+982 
-992 NIWNGIWDT
+992 
-1001 INGVIK
+1001 
-1007 KISGIGSNI
+1007 GIGAKVAGAI
-1016 WNGLTGGSLGI
+1016 GI
-1027 SEYSLQTSV
+1027 DSYSISV
-1036 PSVASVSLP
+1036 PAASVALP

-1078 TIKKAMIEAL
+1078 TMKKAMIEAL
-1088 QAVGMTDNSGDIV
+1088 QAVGMANNGGDIV
-1101 GHIYLDGKELGN
+1101 GYIYLDGKELGN

>member
-47 NGIHNAAAKAA
+47 NGIHNAATKAA
-58 TDAGSLSDSYKNA
+58 TDAGSLSDSYKDA

-92 LENKNIPQKTVM
+92 LDKKNIPQKTSM
-104 VDPNNIGYD
+104 VNPNDIGYD
-113 KAAVDFVDRYIKGA
+113 KTAVDFVNQYVNGA
-127 ENAVQS
+127 EKAVQS

-210 QKLIDTGRNFGDE
+210 QKLIDTGKNFGDE

-233 KVKQALK
+233 KV
-240 DYKKELVSPT
+240 
-250 PNANPFGLNTMQG
+250 
-263 QIFDL
+263 
-268 QGKLK
+268 
-273 KLMATGK
+273 
-280 NFGDEEFDKAYLDL
+280 
-294 EKMKQALKDYKKELT
+294 KQALKDYKKELT

-343 LGDAQYDEVYV
+343 LGDAQYDEVYA
-354 KLAKA
+354 KLARA

-374 NTEPKPS
+374 NTDPKPG

-457 RSALADGFKNLA
+457 RSALVDGFKNLA

-579 GGGGGGASPADMFE
+579 GGGGGGASPTDMFE

-694 WKNLGAKLAVG
+694 WKNLGAKLAIG
-705 ANGLVDEIDWGN
+705 ANSLVDEIDWWK
-717 LGRLLIAKFKIL
+717 LGRLFIAKFNIL
-729 AEMLDAFFNGNGES
+729 AEMLDGFFNGNGDS
-743 AGFDFLK
+743 AGFDFLN
-750 LGISFGNGINGA
+750 LGISLGNGINGA
-762 IDSIDPHVWAGALS
+762 INSIDPHVWAGALG
-776 GAVKGLIDTLVGT
+776 GAVKGLINTLNGI
-789 LAGVDWQEIGT
+789 LAETDWQEIGT
-800 KIAEFIGSIDYGGVL
+800 KLAEFIGAIDYGGIL
-815 ASLVRGIGP
+815 EALSRGIGSIL
-824 VFGAI
+824 GAI
-829 GGMIIGLLKP
+829 GGLIIGFLKP
-839 GWNAAVAWWKE
+839 GWNEAVKWWKE

-919 DMIPNLIEKI
+919 DMIPNLIAKI

-955 KTISEKL
+955 KTISEKW

-977 KKVSE
+977 KKVSD
-982 AWDSLGEKTS
+982 AWDSLGKKTS

-1101 GHIYLDGKELGN
+1101 GHIYLDGKELGD

>member
-554 AAKEAKGELASFDKL
+554 AAKEAKGKLASFDKL

-593 TAEIESRFKQMAD
+593 PAEIESRFKQMAD

-640 WDNVGPKITYFV
+640 WDNVGPNITYFV

-824 VFGAI
+824 VFGSI
-829 GGMIIGLLKP
+829 GGVIIGLLKP

-919 DMIPNLIEKI
+919 DMIPNLIAKI

-942 VKENASEKWDDIK
+942 VKENTSEKWDDIK
-955 KTISEKL
+955 KTISEKW

-977 KKVSE
+977 KKVSD
-982 AWDSLGEKTS
+982 AWDSLGKKTS

>member
-34 SIQTLSTSITTSF
+34 SIQTLSASITTSF
-47 NGIHNAAAKAA
+47 NGIHNAATKAA
-58 TDAGSLSDSYKNA
+58 TDAGCLSDSYKDA

-92 LENKNIPQKTVM
+92 LENKNIPKKTAM

-113 KAAVDFVDRYIKGA
+113 KAAVDFVNQYVKGA
-127 ENAVQS
+127 EKAVQS

-164 ETYLKLQKIS
+164 KTYLKLQKIS

-188 PDANPFGLNTMS
+188 PNANPFGLNTMS

-268 QGKLK
+268 QSKLK

-321 TMQGQIVDLQNR
+321 TLQGQIVDLQNK

-354 KLAKA
+354 KLTRA
-359 KEAAKEYASELTKIQ
+359 KEAAREYASELTRIQ

-381 IFDGLISKLSVLA
+381 IFNGLISKLSTLA

-400 VSMFGKMVASNI
+400 VSMFGKMVGSNI

-457 RSALADGFKNLA
+457 RSALVDGFKNLA
-469 QYSGSTN
+469 QYSDSTN
-476 GVISGLIS
+476 GVISGLMS

-501 TAVAPALNYLISLL
+501 TAVAPALNYLIILL

-569 NVQKDEDSGR
+569 NVQKDEDSGS
-579 GGGGGGASPADMFE
+579 GGGGGGTSPADMFE

-606 KIKGFIKSEDWSGL
+606 KIKGFIKNEDWSGL

-680 TLVNTL
+680 TLANTL

-705 ANGLVDEIDWGN
+705 ANSLVDEIDWGN
-717 LGRLLIAKFKIL
+717 LGRLLMAKFNIL
-729 AEMLDAFFNGNGES
+729 AEMLDGFFNGNGES

-762 IDSIDPHVWAGALS
+762 IASIDPHVWAGALS

-800 KIAEFIGSIDYGGVL
+800 KIAEFVGSIDYGGIL

-824 VFGAI
+824 VLGAI
-829 GGMIIGLLKP
+829 GGVIIGLLKP
-839 GWNAAVAWWKE
+839 GWNAAVTWWKE

-919 DMIPNLIEKI
+919 DMIPNLIAKI

-934 KMSEKWDE
+934 KISEKWDE
-942 VKENASEKWDDIK
+942 TKEDASKKWEEIK
-955 KTISEKL
+955 KTIL
-962 DKIKEDSGTKVDEFK
+962 DVCDKIKESSVIDDFK
-977 KKVSE
+977 KRVSD
-982 AWDSLGEKTS
+982 AWDSLGKKTS
-992 NIWNGIWDT
+992 EIWNGIWDS
-1001 INGVIK
+1001 INGVLK
-1007 KISGIGSNI
+1007 KIGGIGSSI

-1088 QAVGMTDNSGDIV
+1088 QAVGMANNGGDIV
-1101 GHIYLDGKELGN
+1101 GYIYLDGKELGN

>member
-58 TDAGSLSDSYKNA
+58 EDAGSLSDSYKDA

-92 LENKNIPQKTVM
+92 LENKNIPQKTAM

-113 KAAVDFVDRYIKGA
+113 KSAVDFVNRYVKGA

-133 TNEFKNEIG
+133 TNEFRNEIG

-164 ETYLKLQKIS
+164 DTYLKLQKIS

-188 PDANPFGLNTMS
+188 PDANPFWHNTMP
-200 GQIVDLQSKL
+200 GQIVDLQRKL

-268 QGKLK
+268 QSKLK

-280 NFGDEEFDKAYLDL
+280 DFGDEEFDKAYLDL

-309 SPTPNANPFGLN
+309 SPTPNANPFGIN

-343 LGDAQYDEVYV
+343 LGDAQYDEVYA
-354 KLAKA
+354 KLARA

-374 NTEPKPS
+374 NIEPKPG
-381 IFDGLISKLSVLA
+381 IFDGLISKLSALV
-394 KKARSV
+394 KKARSA
-400 VSMFGKMVASNI
+400 VSMLGKMVGSNI

-457 RSALADGFKNLA
+457 RSALVDGFKNLA

-476 GVISGLIS
+476 GAISGLIS

-569 NVQKDEDSGR
+569 NVQKDEDSGN

-593 TAEIESRFKQMAD
+593 TAEVESRFKQMAD
-606 KIKGFIKSEDWSGL
+606 KIKGFIKNEDWSGL

-625 DGINA
+625 DGINE

-694 WKNLGAKLAVG
+694 WKNLGAKIAVG
-705 ANGLVDEIDWGN
+705 ANSLVDEIDWGN
-717 LGRLLIAKFKIL
+717 LGRLLMAKFNIL
-729 AEMLDAFFNGNGES
+729 AEMLDGFFNGNGES

-800 KIAEFIGSIDYGGVL
+800 KIAEFIGSIDYGGIL
-815 ASLVRGIGP
+815 TSLVRGIGP
-824 VFGAI
+824 VLGAI
-829 GGMIIGLLKP
+829 GGVIIGLLKP
-839 GWNAAVAWWKE
+839 GWNAAVTWWKE

-942 VKENASEKWDDIK
+942 VKENAGEKWDDIK

-962 DKIKEDSGTKVDEFK
+962 DKIKEDSGTKVDDFK
-977 KKVSE
+977 KKVSD

-1027 SEYSLQTSV
+1027 SEYSFQTSV

-1088 QAVGMTDNSGDIV
+1088 QAVGMNDNGGDIV
-1101 GHIYLDGKELGN
+1101 GHVYLDGKEIGN

>member
-47 NGIHNAAAKAA
+47 NGIHNAATKAA
-58 TDAGSLSDSYKNA
+58 TDAGSLSDSYKDA

-92 LENKNIPQKTVM
+92 LDKKNIPQKTSM
-104 VDPNNIGYD
+104 VNPNDIGYD
-113 KAAVDFVDRYIKGA
+113 KTAVDFVNQYVNGA
-127 ENAVQS
+127 EKAVQS

-210 QKLIDTGRNFGDE
+210 QKLIDTGKNFGDE

-233 KVKQALK
+233 KV
-240 DYKKELVSPT
+240 
-250 PNANPFGLNTMQG
+250 
-263 QIFDL
+263 
-268 QGKLK
+268 
-273 KLMATGK
+273 
-280 NFGDEEFDKAYLDL
+280 
-294 EKMKQALKDYKKELT
+294 KQALKDYKKELT

-343 LGDAQYDEVYV
+343 LGDAQYDEVYA
-354 KLAKA
+354 KLARA

-374 NTEPKPS
+374 NTDPKPG

-457 RSALADGFKNLA
+457 RSALVDGFKNLA

-579 GGGGGGASPADMFE
+579 GGGGGGASPTDMFE

-694 WKNLGAKLAVG
+694 WKNLGAKLAIG
-705 ANGLVDEIDWGN
+705 ANSLVDEIDWWK
-717 LGRLLIAKFKIL
+717 LGRLFIAKFNIL
-729 AEMLDAFFNGNGES
+729 AEMLDGFFNGNGDS

-750 LGISFGNGINGA
+750 LGISLGNGINGA
-762 IDSIDPHVWAGALS
+762 INSIDPHVWAGALG
-776 GAVKGLIDTLVGT
+776 GAVKGLINTLNGI
-789 LAGVDWQEIGT
+789 LAETDWQEIGT
-800 KIAEFIGSIDYGGVL
+800 KLAEFIGAIDYGGIL
-815 ASLVRGIGP
+815 EALSRGIGSIL
-824 VFGAI
+824 GAI
-829 GGMIIGLLKP
+829 GGLIIGFLKP
-839 GWNAAVAWWKE
+839 GWNEAVKWWKE

-919 DMIPNLIEKI
+919 DMIPNLIAKI

-942 VKENASEKWDDIK
+942 VKENTSEKWDDIK
-955 KTISEKL
+955 KTISEKCA
-962 DKIKEDSGTKVDEFK
+962 KIKEDSGTKVDEFK
-977 KKVSE
+977 KKVSD
-982 AWDSLGEKTS
+982 AWDSLGKKTS

>member
-34 SIQTLSTSITTSF
+34 SIQTLSPSITTSF
-47 NGIHNAAAKAA
+47 NGIRNAATKAA
-58 TDAGSLSDSYKNA
+58 TDAGSLSDSYKDA

-92 LENKNIPQKTVM
+92 LESKNIPQKTAM

-113 KAAVDFVDRYIKGA
+113 KAAVDFVNQYVKGA
-127 ENAVQS
+127 EKAVQS

-142 RLKEKLK
+142 RLKEKIK

-164 ETYLKLQKIS
+164 EIYLKLQKVS

-188 PDANPFGLNTMS
+188 PNANPFGLNTMS

-423 LGIHKSSNKST
+423 LGIHKASNKST

-443 LFGIRSLYVLFNKL
+443 LFGIRSLYVLFNNL
-457 RSALADGFKNLA
+457 RSALVYGFKNLA

-694 WKNLGAKLAVG
+694 WKNLGAKLAIG
-705 ANGLVDEIDWGN
+705 ANSLVDEIDWWK
-717 LGRLLIAKFKIL
+717 LGRLFIAKFNIL
-729 AEMLDAFFNGNGES
+729 AEMLDGFFNGNGDS

-750 LGISFGNGINGA
+750 LGISLGNGINGA
-762 IDSIDPHVWAGALS
+762 IDSIDPHVWAGALG

-800 KIAEFIGSIDYGGVL
+800 KIAEFIGSIDYGGIL

-829 GGMIIGLLKP
+829 GGIIIGLLKP
-839 GWNAAVAWWKE
+839 GWNAAVTWWKE

-909 LMDGLINKIT
+909 LMDGLINKIVE
-919 DMIPNLIEKI
+919 MIPNLIEKI
-929 TDIKT
+929 TEIKT
-934 KMSEKWDE
+934 KIKEKWEEVKKDAKDKWDE
-942 VKENASEKWDDIK
+942 IKKSISGKIDDIDRDSTSKISNFTQGIKDAWDDLK
-955 KTISEKL
+955 QKTEETWKNIGDTVK
-962 DKIKEDSGTKVDEFK
+962 DTVKGIKEKAK
-977 KKVSE
+977 
-982 AWDSLGEKTS
+982 
-992 NIWNGIWDT
+992 
-1001 INGVIK
+1001 
-1007 KISGIGSNI
+1007 GIGAKVAGAI
-1016 WNGLTGGSLGI
+1016 GI
-1027 SEYSLQTSV
+1027 DSYSISV
-1036 PSVASVSLP
+1036 PAASVALP

-1078 TIKKAMIEAL
+1078 TMKKAMIEAL
-1088 QAVGMTDNSGDIV
+1088 QAVGMANNGGDIV
-1101 GHIYLDGKELGN
+1101 GYIYLDGKELGN

>member
-34 SIQTLSTSITTSF
+34 SIQILSTSITTSF

-58 TDAGSLSDSYKNA
+58 VDAGSLSDSYKDA

-92 LENKNIPQKTVM
+92 LENKNIPQKTAM

-113 KAAVDFVDRYIKGA
+113 KAAVDFVNQYVKGA
-127 ENAVQS
+127 EKAVQS

-142 RLKEKLK
+142 RLKEKIK

-164 ETYLKLQKIS
+164 EIYLKLQKVS

-188 PDANPFGLNTMS
+188 PNANPFGLNTMS

-423 LGIHKSSNKST
+423 LGIHKTSNKST

-457 RSALADGFKNLA
+457 RSALVDGFKNLA

-579 GGGGGGASPADMFE
+579 GGGGDGASPADMFE

-694 WKNLGAKLAVG
+694 WKNLGAKLAIG
-705 ANGLVDEIDWGN
+705 ANSLVDEIDWWK
-717 LGRLLIAKFKIL
+717 LGRLFIAKFNIL
-729 AEMLDAFFNGNGES
+729 AEMLDGFFNGNGDS

-750 LGISFGNGINGA
+750 LGISLGNGINGA
-762 IDSIDPHVWAGALS
+762 IDSIDPHVWAGALG

-800 KIAEFIGSIDYGGVL
+800 KIAEFIGSIDYGGIL

-829 GGMIIGLLKP
+829 GGIIIGLLKP
-839 GWNAAVAWWKE
+839 GWNAAVTWWKE

-919 DMIPNLIEKI
+919 DMIPNLIAKI

-955 KTISEKL
+955 KTISEKW

-977 KKVSE
+977 KKVSD
-982 AWDSLGEKTS
+982 AWDSLGKKTS

>member
-34 SIQTLSTSITTSF
+34 SIQILSTSITTSF

-58 TDAGSLSDSYKNA
+58 VDAGSLSDSYKNA

-92 LENKNIPQKTVM
+92 LESKNIPQKTAM

-113 KAAVDFVDRYIKGA
+113 KAAVDFVNQYVKGA
-127 ENAVQS
+127 EKAVQS

-142 RLKEKLK
+142 RLKEKIK
-149 ELEGNGLYFGDEEYD
+149 ELEGNGLYFGDEEFD
-164 ETYLKLQKIS
+164 KAYLDLQKVS

-188 PDANPFGLNTMS
+188 PNANPFGLNTMS

-423 LGIHKSSNKST
+423 LGIHKTSNKST

-457 RSALADGFKNLA
+457 RSALVDGFKNLA
-469 QYSGSTN
+469 QYSSSTN

-680 TLVNTL
+680 ILVNTL

-694 WKNLGAKLAVG
+694 WKNLGAKLAIG
-705 ANGLVDEIDWGN
+705 ANSLVDEIDWWK
-717 LGRLLIAKFKIL
+717 LGRLFIAKFNIL
-729 AEMLDAFFNGNGES
+729 AEMLDGFFNGNGDS

-750 LGISFGNGINGA
+750 LGISLGNGINGA
-762 IDSIDPHVWAGALS
+762 IDSIDPHVWAGALG

-800 KIAEFIGSIDYGGVL
+800 KIAEFIGSIDYGGIL
-815 ASLVRGIGP
+815 ASLVRGISP

-829 GGMIIGLLKP
+829 GGIIIGLLKP
-839 GWNAAVAWWKE
+839 GWNAAVTWWKE

-919 DMIPNLIEKI
+919 DMIPNLIAKI

-955 KTISEKL
+955 KTISEKW

-977 KKVSE
+977 KKVSD
-982 AWDSLGEKTS
+982 AWDSLGKKTS

>member
-34 SIQTLSTSITTSF
+34 SIQILSTSITTSF

-58 TDAGSLSDSYKNA
+58 VDAGSLSDSYKNA

-92 LENKNIPQKTVM
+92 LESKNIPQKTAM

-113 KAAVDFVDRYIKGA
+113 KAAVDFVNQYVKGA
-127 ENAVQS
+127 EKAVQS

-142 RLKEKLK
+142 RLKEKIK

-164 ETYLKLQKIS
+164 EIYLKLQKVS

-188 PDANPFGLNTMS
+188 PNANPFGLNTMS

-423 LGIHKSSNKST
+423 LGIHKASNKST

-457 RSALADGFKNLA
+457 RSALVDGFKNLA

-579 GGGGGGASPADMFE
+579 GGGASPADMFE

-694 WKNLGAKLAVG
+694 WKNLGAKLAIG
-705 ANGLVDEIDWGN
+705 ANSLVDEIDWWK
-717 LGRLLIAKFKIL
+717 LGRLFIAKFNIL
-729 AEMLDAFFNGNGES
+729 AEMLDGFFNGNGDS

-750 LGISFGNGINGA
+750 LGISLGNGINGA
-762 IDSIDPHVWAGALS
+762 IDSIDPHVWAGALG

-800 KIAEFIGSIDYGGVL
+800 KIAEFIDSIDYGGIL

-829 GGMIIGLLKP
+829 GGIIIGLLKP
-839 GWNAAVAWWKE
+839 GWNAAVTWWKE

-909 LMDGLINKIT
+909 LMDGLINKIVE
-919 DMIPNLIEKI
+919 MIPNLIEKI
-929 TDIKT
+929 TEIKT
-934 KMSEKWDE
+934 KIKEKWEEVKKDAKDKWDE
-942 VKENASEKWDDIK
+942 IKKSISGKIDDIDRDSTSKISNFTQGIKDAWDDLK
-955 KTISEKL
+955 QKTEETWKNIGDTVK
-962 DKIKEDSGTKVDEFK
+962 DTVKGIKEKAK
-977 KKVSE
+977 
-982 AWDSLGEKTS
+982 
-992 NIWNGIWDT
+992 
-1001 INGVIK
+1001 
-1007 KISGIGSNI
+1007 GIGAKVAGAI
-1016 WNGLTGGSLGI
+1016 GI
-1027 SEYSLQTSV
+1027 DSYSISV
-1036 PSVASVSLP
+1036 PAASVALP

-1078 TIKKAMIEAL
+1078 TMKKAMIEAL
-1088 QAVGMTDNSGDIV
+1088 QAVGMANNGGDIV
-1101 GHIYLDGKELGN
+1101 GYIYLDGKELGN

>member
-47 NGIHNAAAKAA
+47 NGIHNASTKAA
-58 TDAGSLSDSYKNA
+58 TDAGSLSDSYKDA

-92 LENKNIPQKTVM
+92 LENKNIPQKTAM
-104 VDPNNIGYD
+104 VNPNDIGYD
-113 KAAVDFVDRYIKGA
+113 KAAVDFVNQYVKGA
-127 ENAVQS
+127 EKAVQS

-142 RLKEKLK
+142 RLKEKIK

-164 ETYLKLQKIS
+164 ETYLKLQKVS

-188 PDANPFGLNTMS
+188 PNANPFGLNTMS

-273 KLMATGK
+273 KLMTTGK

-321 TMQGQIVDLQNR
+321 TMQGQIVDFQNR

-457 RSALADGFKNLA
+457 RSALVDGFKNLA

-501 TAVAPALNYLISLL
+501 TAVAPALNYLIGLL

-535 TKATKVQQN
+535 TKAAKVQQN

-569 NVQKDEDSGR
+569 NVQKDEDSGS
-579 GGGGGGASPADMFE
+579 GGGGGTSPADMFE

-606 KIKGFIKSEDWSGL
+606 KIKGFIKNEDWSGL
-620 GAYMA
+620 GTYMA

-652 NAFTETFNSLVDN
+652 NAFTETFNSLVGN

-694 WKNLGAKLAVG
+694 WKNLGAKLAIG
-705 ANGLVDEIDWGN
+705 ANSLVDEIDWWK
-717 LGRLLIAKFKIL
+717 LGRLFIAKFNIL
-729 AEMLDAFFNGNGES
+729 AEMLDGFFNGNGDS

-750 LGISFGNGINGA
+750 LGISLGNGINGA
-762 IDSIDPHVWAGALS
+762 IDSIDPHVWAGALG

-800 KIAEFIGSIDYGGVL
+800 KIAEFIGSIDYGGIL

-829 GGMIIGLLKP
+829 GGIIIGLLKP
-839 GWNAAVAWWKE
+839 GWNAAVTWWKE

-909 LMDGLINKIT
+909 LMDGLINKIVE
-919 DMIPNLIEKI
+919 MIPNLIEKI
-929 TDIKT
+929 TEIKT
-934 KMSEKWDE
+934 KIKEKWEEVKKDAKDKWDE
-942 VKENASEKWDDIK
+942 IKESISGKIDDIDRDSTSKISNFTQGIKDAWDDLK
-955 KTISEKL
+955 QKTEETWKNIGDTVK
-962 DKIKEDSGTKVDEFK
+962 DTVKGIKEKAK
-977 KKVSE
+977 
-982 AWDSLGEKTS
+982 
-992 NIWNGIWDT
+992 
-1001 INGVIK
+1001 
-1007 KISGIGSNI
+1007 GIGAKVAGAI
-1016 WNGLTGGSLGI
+1016 GI
-1027 SEYSLQTSV
+1027 DSYSISV
-1036 PSVASVSLP
+1036 PAASVALP

-1078 TIKKAMIEAL
+1078 TMKKAMIEAL
-1088 QAVGMTDNSGDIV
+1088 QAVGMAKNGGDIV
-1101 GHIYLDGKELGN
+1101 GYIYLDGKELGN

>member
-34 SIQTLSTSITTSF
+34 SIQILSTSITTSF

-58 TDAGSLSDSYKNA
+58 VDAGSLSDSYKNA

-92 LENKNIPQKTVM
+92 LESKNIPQKTAM

-113 KAAVDFVDRYIKGA
+113 KAAVDFVNQYVKGA
-127 ENAVQS
+127 EKAVQS

-142 RLKEKLK
+142 RLKEKIK

-164 ETYLKLQKIS
+164 EIYLKLQKVS

-188 PDANPFGLNTMS
+188 PNANPFGLNTMS

-423 LGIHKSSNKST
+423 LGIHKTSNKST

-457 RSALADGFKNLA
+457 RSALVDGFKNLA

-680 TLVNTL
+680 ILVNTL

-694 WKNLGAKLAVG
+694 WKNLGAKLAIG
-705 ANGLVDEIDWGN
+705 ANSLVDEIDWWK
-717 LGRLLIAKFKIL
+717 LGRLFIAKFNIL
-729 AEMLDAFFNGNGES
+729 AEMLDGFFNGNGDS

-750 LGISFGNGINGA
+750 LGISLGNGINGA
-762 IDSIDPHVWAGALS
+762 IDSIDPHVWAGALG

-800 KIAEFIGSIDYGGVL
+800 KIAEFIGSIDYGGIL
-815 ASLVRGIGP
+815 ASLVRGISP

-829 GGMIIGLLKP
+829 GGIIIGLLKP
-839 GWNAAVAWWKE
+839 GWNAAVTWWKE

-919 DMIPNLIEKI
+919 DMIPNLIAKI

-955 KTISEKL
+955 KTISEKC

-977 KKVSE
+977 KKVSD
-982 AWDSLGEKTS
+982 AWDSLGKKTS

>member
-34 SIQTLSTSITTSF
+34 SIQILSTSITTSF

-58 TDAGSLSDSYKNA
+58 VDAGSLSDSYKNA

-92 LENKNIPQKTVM
+92 LESKKIPQKTAM

-113 KAAVDFVDRYIKGA
+113 KAAVDFVNQYVKGA
-127 ENAVQS
+127 EKAVQS

-142 RLKEKLK
+142 RLKEKIK

-164 ETYLKLQKIS
+164 EIYLKLQKVS

-188 PDANPFGLNTMS
+188 PNANPFGLNTMS

-423 LGIHKSSNKST
+423 LGIHKTSNKST

-457 RSALADGFKNLA
+457 RSALVDGFKNLA

-694 WKNLGAKLAVG
+694 WKNLGAKLAIG
-705 ANGLVDEIDWGN
+705 ANSLVDEIDWCK
-717 LGRLLIAKFKIL
+717 LGRLFIAKFNIL
-729 AEMLDAFFNGNGES
+729 AEMLDGFFNGNGDS

-750 LGISFGNGINGA
+750 LGISLGNGINGA
-762 IDSIDPHVWAGALS
+762 IDSIDPHVWAGAL
-776 GAVKGLIDTLVGT
+776 GGTVKGLIDTLVGT

-800 KIAEFIGSIDYGGVL
+800 KIAEFIGSIDYGGIL

-829 GGMIIGLLKP
+829 GGIIIGLLKP
-839 GWNAAVAWWKE
+839 GWNAAVTWWKE

-919 DMIPNLIEKI
+919 DMIPNLIAKI

-955 KTISEKL
+955 KTISEKW

-977 KKVSE
+977 KKVSD

-1027 SEYSLQTSV
+1027 SEYSLHTSV

-1078 TIKKAMIEAL
+1078 TMKKAMIEAL
-1088 QAVGMTDNSGDIV
+1088 QAVGMADNSGDIV